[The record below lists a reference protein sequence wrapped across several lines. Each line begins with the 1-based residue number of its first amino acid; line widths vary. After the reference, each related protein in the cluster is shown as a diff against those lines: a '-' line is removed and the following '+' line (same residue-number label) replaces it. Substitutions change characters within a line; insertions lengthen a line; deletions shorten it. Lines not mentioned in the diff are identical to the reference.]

1 MEWAAQGLVIFP
13 SLEMGILRR
22 HGHGS
27 KGHGLVKGHSR
38 SSWETD
44 LILKVF
50 SNLNVSMI
58 L

>member
-38 SSWETD
+38 SS
-44 LILKVF
+44 
-50 SNLNVSMI
+50 
-58 L
+58 